1 MSNRGPPRAHRAH
14 TGGHAEPGGS
24 GAEAARPGRHL
35 WEAPGRARDLWG
47 APPGRS
53 REARAPQLVPVFAML
68 PRRYVLM
75 MAMTAPAVSRPSSR
89 PTWTAG
95 TRAE

>member
-47 APPGRS
+47 APRGEVVKLARRNLSGLRDASAPLRS
-53 REARAPQLVPVFAML
+53 HDGHDSASGVPTIFETHL
-68 PRRYVLM
+68 DGGH
-75 MAMTAPAVSRPSSR
+75 
-89 PTWTAG
+89 AG
-95 TRAE
+95 